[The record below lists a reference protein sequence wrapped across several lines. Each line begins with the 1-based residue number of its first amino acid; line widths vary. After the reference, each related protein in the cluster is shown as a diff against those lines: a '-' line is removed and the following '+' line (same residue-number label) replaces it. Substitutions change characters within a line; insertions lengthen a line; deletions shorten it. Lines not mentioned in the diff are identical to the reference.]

1 MIVLPDPS
9 ATLYELVQGQ
19 NQTINVSVPAWD
31 GSFTDFSG
39 GDPANYTADFTL
51 YEKLGGGQIEYFT
64 SSGNEYTGSAA
75 RILLVAPSTDATN
88 ILYRTNVRLRWTQGQ
103 SEDILETS
111 RRRNNV
117 LLYGDLRVFQRSF
130 SLTEPLFTKQLKF
143 SFRQTLKGS

>member
-31 GSFTDFSG
+31 GSFTDFSSG
-39 GDPANYTADFTL
+39 YTADFTL
-51 YEKLGGGQIEYFT
+51 YEKLGGGQIEHFA
-64 SSGNEYTGSAA
+64 SGGTDYTGSAA
-75 RILLVAPSTDATN
+75 RILLVAPSADSTN
-88 ILYRTNVRLRWTQGQ
+88 ILYRTNVQLRWTAAQ
-103 SEDILETS
+103 STSLLSTS

-117 LLYGDLRVFQRSF
+117 LLYGDLRVYQT
-130 SLTEPLFTKQLKF
+130 SLSAEPVFNKQLKF

>member
-31 GSFTDFSG
+31 GSFTDFSSG
-39 GDPANYTADFTL
+39 YTADFTL
-51 YEKLGGGQIEYFT
+51 YEKLGGGQIDYLT
-64 SSGNEYTGSAA
+64 SVDSDYSPGGGAQ
-75 RILLVAPSTDATN
+75 IDLVAPRTDSTN
-88 ILYRTNVRLRWTQGQ
+88 ILYRTNVRLRWDTAD
-103 SEDILETS
+103 SDLILSTS

-117 LLYGDLRVFQRSF
+117 LLYGDLRVYQTSF
-130 SLTEPLFTKQLKF
+130 SATEALFTKQLKF